1 MAQKE
6 QNIISYTS
14 PGSLQTVDWV
24 TKLMSTVNLSKT
36 TDSRSI
42 KQDNNVIDI
51 KKRRAPNLREQ
62 FRYIA
67 IFCRLHC
74 RVLNTLGCVVRAVF
88 TLTALLDAP
97 PLHRWFLVFVQ
108 FKALTFGHSCSLHN
122 EDIWSVIKLRIMPSL
137 ITPVRMFADGR
148 KDPLGLREWLL

>member
-14 PGSLQTVDWV
+14 PGPLQTVDWV

-36 TDSRSI
+36 TYSSV
-42 KQDNNVIDI
+42 KQDNKVIDI
-51 KKRRAPNLREQ
+51 KKRKASNWREQ

-74 RVLNTLGCVVRAVF
+74 WVLNTLGCVVRAVF

-97 PLHRWFLVFVQ
+97 LLHRWFLVFVQ
-108 FKALTFGHSCSLHN
+108 LKDLTFGHSCSLRN
-122 EDIWSVIKLRIMPSL
+122 EDIWSVIKFRIMRSL
-137 ITPVRMFADGR
+137 ITPVRMFENDSR
-148 KDPLGLREWLL
+148 NELGKN